1 MKSKRCNEVTM
12 VRQAGDYDEERM
24 KQVRDII
31 AARELLW
38 NLTIRELK
46 QRYRG
51 SFLGW
56 SWSMLNPLSQM
67 LILTFV
73 FGVVFGIEAPRGNPS
88 GIDAYGLYVLSGI
101 IPWGF
106 FTLICGL
113 GLQSITV
120 NSSLVRKVFF
130 PRETLVLSQVM
141 FSFVQFSIEM
151 SIVCVVLLVV
161 GSPLLPFLPITLF
174 TMLTFAVFGTGIALM
189 LSVGSVYFR
198 DLGYL
203 WNIISQLWF
212 YATPVIYDPDRFEGQ
227 APDAILFLLHWNPP
241 AVYLRALRHTTY
253 DGRFPGMADI
263 VFCLVVAPV
272 SLLIGLQVFKRL
284 SHRVA
289 EEV

>member
-1 MKSKRCNEVTM
+1 
-12 VRQAGDYDEERM
+12 M
-24 KQVRDII
+24 KQVRDIL

-38 NLTIRELK
+38 NLTVRELK

-56 SWSMLNPLSQM
+56 SWSMLNPLSQV

-88 GIDAYGLYVLSGI
+88 GVEAYGLYVLSGI

-130 PRETLVLSQVM
+130 PRETLVFSQVI
-141 FSFVQFSIEM
+141 FSLVQFSIEM
-151 SIVCVVLLVV
+151 SIVCIVLLIV
-161 GSPLLPFLPITLF
+161 GSPLLPIIPVTLL
-174 TMLTFAVFGTGIALM
+174 TMVALAVFGAGIGLI
-189 LSVGSVYFR
+189 LSVGAVYFR

-203 WNIISQLWF
+203 WNIISQMWF
-212 YATPVIYDPDRFEGQ
+212 YATPVIYDPERFEGQ
-227 APDAILFLLHWNPP
+227 APDEFLFLLHWNPP
-241 AVYLRALRHTTY
+241 AVFLRVLRHSTY
-253 DGRFPGMADI
+253 DGRLPALSDI
-263 VFCLVVAPV
+263 VFCLISAQV
-272 SLLIGLQVFKRL
+272 SLLLGLQVFKRA
-284 SHRVA
+284 SSRVA